1 MLVRVITGYGESAA
15 NATKGRFTYIA
26 PSCPIAPYGAIGD
39 EYVSLGGEMWG
50 PLGCALGPEV
60 SVGGQ
65 NGRIQRFEHGEIA
78 FSPDQNMITAVY
90 TIGDIA
96 YFRWQLLYDAQRQDT
111 IYNYGKWIV
120 IVSRAQRDGVGV
132 QSDGS
137 DNPQVGSSPGD
148 VVFQVSVAPHGFD
161 GEDSGYS
168 YPRTQGALQYQVI
181 GPGRWL
187 FKVEGCDTGTFGSS
201 CRQGWTVPVA
211 IIDPKASSFAG
222 CSGRFDTSGEGA
234 EAVLQRWSELGG
246 PSTLGCPTGAA
257 RAVGA
262 SVQQSFE
269 HGAIESQSI
278 DGYQD
283 DTLAAW
289 SYPDDPQG
297 LRRGGR
303 MHVSWSGGPVYF
315 ESPSLPALGGY
326 TWRWLGDEEPNDA
339 DWHIDN
345 YDRYSL
351 AAGDTTFDGP
361 NGAVKLKLCPYGGGN
376 ACTAPLTVSSFAHA
390 PPQLAPQLVPGSA
403 IATLGSRVQA
413 VAATFA
419 CQSGYTGLG
428 ENPPVQMEAMLDQ
441 VATIGPVVR
450 PGCLGE
456 APFQTLVNETLLDT
470 NAEQERIGTSSP
482 AVAGFCAKQGEY
494 DTYLKGL
501 VALVYRYG
509 YLLWPATYEHVLTRL
524 LWDQHVAGLPNRLGG
539 LNDDELHWNC
549 GPVDVSET
557 ENHILNV
564 TSSQYL
570 ANQLVYQAY
579 GCGSALA
586 AQYAADSCATFDNTR
601 NGLTDWLR
609 QQLQVIA
616 KYDFLE
622 YNARVYQRY
631 SMSSLFNLYDFAQDA
646 SIRRGAQIVLDWT
659 TMKFALSS
667 NDLRRAGPFRRRT
680 DYTDAANGFY
690 YAMDSD
696 PQTAFFLAW
705 TGMTQFTQNTVP
717 GYWYVE
723 TMLAGLSSYRPT
735 RDAIDLAMDKSQ
747 PYEEVFYGGD
757 RPRHTHSSEDA
768 EPGIEIYSSSPSFLL
783 TAGGAWLN
791 SGLGY
796 DSFHAP
802 TSGSSRPRACSRRSW
817 SLPTTT

>member
-1 MLVRVITGYGESAA
+1 M
-15 NATKGRFTYIA
+15 
-26 PSCPIAPYGAIGD
+26 
-39 EYVSLGGEMWG
+39 
-50 PLGCALGPEV
+50 
-60 SVGGQ
+60 
-65 NGRIQRFEHGEIA
+65 
-78 FSPDQNMITAVY
+78 
-90 TIGDIA
+90 
-96 YFRWQLLYDAQRQDT
+96 
-111 IYNYGKWIV
+111 
-120 IVSRAQRDGVGV
+120 
-132 QSDGS
+132 
-137 DNPQVGSSPGD
+137 
-148 VVFQVSVAPHGFD
+148 SVAPHGFD

-211 IIDPKASSFAG
+211 IIEPKASSFSG
-222 CSGRFDTSGEGA
+222 CPGRFDTSGEGA
-234 EAVLQRWSELGG
+234 QAVLQRWSELGG
-246 PSTLGCPTGAA
+246 SSTLGCPTGAA

-289 SYPDDPQG
+289 SYPDDAQG

-303 MHVSWSGGPVYF
+303 VHVSWSGGPVYF

-326 TWRWLGDEEPNDA
+326 TWRWLGDEEPNNA

-361 NGAVKLKLCPYGGGN
+361 NGAVKLELCPYGGGN
-376 ACTAPLTVSSFAHA
+376 ACTVPLTVSSFAHA

-470 NAEQERIGTSSP
+470 NTEQERIGTASP
-482 AVAGFCAKQGEY
+482 AVAGFCAKEGEY

-509 YLLWPATYEHVLTRL
+509 YLLWPATYEHVLT
-524 LWDQHVAGLPNRLGG
+524 WPAV
-539 LNDDELHWNC
+539 
-549 GPVDVSET
+549 GP
-557 ENHILNV
+557 
-564 TSSQYL
+564 
-570 ANQLVYQAY
+570 A
-579 GCGSALA
+579 
-586 AQYAADSCATFDNTR
+586 
-601 NGLTDWLR
+601 
-609 QQLQVIA
+609 
-616 KYDFLE
+616 
-622 YNARVYQRY
+622 
-631 SMSSLFNLYDFAQDA
+631 
-646 SIRRGAQIVLDWT
+646 
-659 TMKFALSS
+659 
-667 NDLRRAGPFRRRT
+667 RRR
-680 DYTDAANGFY
+680 
-690 YAMDSD
+690 
-696 PQTAFFLAW
+696 
-705 TGMTQFTQNTVP
+705 P
-717 GYWYVE
+717 G
-723 TMLAGLSSYRPT
+723 
-735 RDAIDLAMDKSQ
+735 
-747 PYEEVFYGGD
+747 
-757 RPRHTHSSEDA
+757 
-768 EPGIEIYSSSPSFLL
+768 EP
-783 TAGGAWLN
+783 AGGAQRRRAALE
-791 SGLGY
+791 L
-796 DSFHAP
+796 
-802 TSGSSRPRACSRRSW
+802 RPG
-817 SLPTTT
+817 